1 MVITCKMCL
10 NTWGCMDL
18 NYTPKKCNFFQSQ
31 IKYLSHRIYAGNLGV
46 QKTKMNVMSK
56 VPKQT
61 NVSWLRAFLGLANY
75 YQ

>member
-1 MVITCKMCL
+1 MVIICKMCL

-18 NYTPKKCNFFQSQ
+18 NYAPKKCKFFQSQ
-31 IKYLSHRIYAGNLGV
+31 FEYLSHRIYARDLGV

-56 VPKQT
+56 VPRQT
-61 NVSWLRAFLGLANY
+61 NVTWLNEFLGLANY